1 MKNLI
6 VFVDD
11 EENILSGIKR
21 NLHAKRDVWDIK
33 YFTNGHDALEFAKNE
48 RVEIMIS
55 DMKMPEMTGFELM
68 EQLTMFSPSTIRII
82 LTGQS
87 DEKIAYQ
94 SIKLVHQFLH
104 KPFKTAEIIDLI
116 EKSLGYR
123 EIISNPYLK
132 DIVNG
137 LTLIPTMPGVYQE
150 ISAALEDEET
160 TFQDIGEIVEKDI
173 GLTVS
178 LLKIANSAFFGVGR
192 EVSNAIDATMYLGT
206 DVVKNLLLFMSV
218 FSKLD
223 QDLLNDMEL
232 GYLWDHSLV
241 VAKISKDIAT
251 HVGFDKT
258 QIEACYTA
266 ALLHDLGRLILAM
279 NFPDDY
285 RSIMDLGMTS
295 EMFTTVEEEI
305 FGASHSMV
313 GAYLVTIWGLP
324 MEIVNSIS
332 NHHKTDSFEHDF
344 ATVDSVVYLSNML
357 YHKLKGTKASFV
369 VKDLDTTKTKLGF
382 VDSLEELEEIAKDIV
397 G

>member
-21 NLHAKRDVWDIK
+21 NLFKKRDVWEIK
-33 YFTNGHDALEFAKNE
+33 YFTSGEEALEFAKQE

-55 DMKMPEMTGFELM
+55 DMVMGGMNGFELM
-68 EQLTMFSPSTIRII
+68 EQIALCSPSTVRIV
-82 LTGQS
+82 LTGHS
-87 DEKIAYQ
+87 DEKVSYQ
-94 SIKLVHQFLH
+94 SIKVVHQFLS
-104 KPFKTAEIIDLI
+104 KPLKTEQMVAVI
-116 EKSLGYR
+116 EKSLKYR
-123 EIISNPYLK
+123 EIVSNPYLK

-137 LTLIPTMPGVYQE
+137 LTLIPSLPGIYEE
-150 ISAALEDEET
+150 ISLALDDEET
-160 TFQDIGEIVEKDI
+160 TFQEIGEIVEKDI

-178 LLKIANSAFFGVGR
+178 LLKIANSAFFGISR
-192 EVSNAIDATMYLGT
+192 EVSNAVDATMYLGT

-251 HVGFDKT
+251 HVGFDKAKV
-258 QIEACYTA
+258 EACYTA

-285 RSIMDLGMTS
+285 RSIMELGINCET
-295 EMFTTVEEEI
+295 FNTVEEEI
-305 FGASHSMV
+305 FGATHSMV

-324 MEIVNSIS
+324 MDIVNSIA
-332 NHHKTDSFEHDF
+332 NHHNLECFENEF
-344 ATVDSVVYLSNML
+344 ATVDSVVYLSNMF
-357 YHKLKGTKASFV
+357 YHKLRESKSTFV
-369 VKDLDTTKTKLGF
+369 LKDIDTEQTNIGF
-382 VDSLEELEEIAKDIV
+382 VDDLEELENIAKAVV